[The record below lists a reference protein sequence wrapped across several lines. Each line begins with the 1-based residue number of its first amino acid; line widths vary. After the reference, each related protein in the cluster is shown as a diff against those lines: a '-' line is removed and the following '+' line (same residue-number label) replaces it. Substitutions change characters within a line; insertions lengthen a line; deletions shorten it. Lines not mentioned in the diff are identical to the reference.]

1 MAPKNPPAN
10 TPSNERLTAAII
22 VISDRAYSGERP
34 DAAGPAAAQL
44 FESHNV
50 DVRESV
56 VIPENK
62 EAITNALT
70 SAQEQGHDIILTAGG
85 TGLKPNNVTPEVT
98 RPFIDTELPA
108 LAMHI
113 FCEGVKNSSRAGL
126 TRGLVGV
133 TSRDETAALIINAPG
148 SVGGVTDT
156 ITVIG
161 PLLPSIFEQ
170 LGKHI

>member
-1 MAPKNPPAN
+1 M
-10 TPSNERLTAAII
+10 
-22 VISDRAYSGERP
+22 
-34 DAAGPAAAQL
+34 
-44 FESHNV
+44 
-50 DVRESV
+50 
-56 VIPENK
+56 
-62 EAITNALT
+62 
-70 SAQEQGHDIILTAGG
+70 
-85 TGLKPNNVTPEVT
+85 
-98 RPFIDTELPA
+98 
-108 LAMHI
+108 
-113 FCEGVKNSSRAGL
+113 

>member
-85 TGLKPNNVTPEVT
+85 TGLTPEVT

-113 FCEGVKNSSRAGL
+113 FCEGVKNSPRAGL